1 MKEMV
6 SVALP
11 VYNGAQYLSAQLD
24 SILCQLEEQ
33 DELVIAYQAS
43 EDRSLDILTDS
54 KTAIH
59 ELKYVLTRTAE
70 LPPISIWPFPGVVE
84 ITFSSPIRTTC
95 GWIKSAVNV
104 FPRFRPRAATWSST
118 MQSIPMP
125 H

>member
-43 EDRSLDILTDS
+43 EDRSLDILTDYQNRDPRIKICLNPDGGITSNFNLAISRCCGDYIFLSDQDDVWLDQKRS
-54 KTAIH
+54 KC
-59 ELKYVLTRTAE
+59 V
-70 LPPISIWPFPGVVE
+70 
-84 ITFSSPIRTTC
+84 
-95 GWIKSAVNV
+95 SALQT
-104 FPRFRPRAATWSST
+104 RAATWSST